1 MNGRVIPGAATE
13 PQVEGLSSADVR
25 QAVDEAIRRGWLEMA
40 RRTLRVIVLML
51 TDLAAALGAA
61 WAMLSLRTDAWPDAF
76 GSATATWSTF
86 VTAVCIQPLALSVS
100 GAYRSGESRVSFVR
114 VCMGLL
120 LGVSATGMQAFLG
133 GGMGASLPREAL
145 GLLAYVLWA
154 SIAIFAVRLVID
166 RGVSF
171 AYSLGIGRRRAL
183 VVGSGE
189 ELQGV
194 VEMLRD
200 RNGADLR
207 IMGRLSPTRERE
219 PGAIHAIA
227 EIGLALEATDAQE
240 VIVASAKLSF
250 EALETLIHRCM
261 QRGVVVSLAPKTL
274 HLMGMQFESRQ
285 VRGGTLLRLRPVGL
299 GFPQLA
305 MKRTIDLT
313 LSIVGLLLT
322 WPLFLFIAIAIKLD
336 SRGPV
341 LFKQVRAGLGGRPF
355 LMYKFRTMVIDADA
369 MKEQL
374 HHLNE
379 SGDPRLFKI
388 RNDPRVTRV
397 GRLLRKTSLDELPQL
412 FNVLGG
418 DMSLIGPRPFFPD
431 DLQQYSDHHFERLA
445 VLPGITG
452 LWQVCGRSQVVDFEE
467 VVRFDREYIDG
478 WSVWLDIKILMLTF
492 PAVMRR
498 TGAF

>member
-1 MNGRVIPGAATE
+1 MNGRVIPGAALE
-13 PQVEGLSSADVR
+13 EVRPLSQTDVR
-25 QAVDEAIRRGWLEMA
+25 QAVDAAIRRGWLEMV
-40 RRTLRVIVLML
+40 RRGLRVLVLML
-51 TDLAAALGAA
+51 TDIAAALGAA
-61 WAMLSLRTDAWPDAF
+61 SAMLAMRPDTWPDAF
-76 GSATATWSTF
+76 GSMAASWSTF
-86 VTAVCIQPLALSVS
+86 VTAVCIQPLALSVT
-100 GAYRSGESRVSFVR
+100 GAYRSGESRVSFLR
-114 VCMGLL
+114 VLLGLL
-120 LGVSATGMQAFLG
+120 MGVSVTGMQAFLA
-133 GGMGASLPREAL
+133 GGMGASLHAEAF

-154 SIAIFAVRLVID
+154 SLAIFAVRMVID

-171 AYSLGIGRRRAL
+171 AYSVGIGRRRAL
-183 VVGSGE
+183 VVGSGDE
-189 ELQGV
+189 MQGV
-194 VEMLRD
+194 AAMLRD
-200 RNGADLR
+200 RNSADLR
-207 IMGRLSPTRERE
+207 LMGRLSPTHERE
-219 PGAIHAIA
+219 PGAIHTIA
-227 EIGLALEATDAQE
+227 EVDLALEATDAQE

-250 EALETLIHRCM
+250 EALETLIHRCIE
-261 QRGVVVSLAPKTL
+261 RGVVVSLAPKTL

-305 MKRTIDLT
+305 MKRAIDLT
-313 LSIVGLLLT
+313 LSVVGLLLT
-322 WPLFLFIAIAIKLD
+322 WPVFLLIAIAIKLD
-336 SRGPV
+336 TRGPV

-355 LMYKFRTMVIDADA
+355 WMYKFRTMVTDADA
-369 MKEQL
+369 LKEQL

-418 DMSLIGPRPFFPD
+418 DMSLIGPRPFFPE
-431 DLQQYSDHHFERLA
+431 DLHQYSDHHFERLA

-452 LWQVCGRSQVVDFEE
+452 LWQVRGRSQVVDFEE

-478 WSVWLDIKILMLTF
+478 WSVWLDLKILLLTL